1 MRTVFGRTA
10 REVAVKIR
18 DVVNQS
24 QANAA
29 TARIYGEP
37 YETTDGTTILTV
49 TRFRGIL
56 GPAPVGV
63 FVVHDGTVSWEPAVD
78 GSRVA
83 LLGEFIGLAA
93 AVIATLA
100 VLRRPP
106 WPDLVQKI

>member
-1 MRTVFGRTA
+1 M
-10 REVAVKIR
+10 KLR

-24 QANAA
+24 EANAA

-37 YETTDGTTILTV
+37 YETADGTTILTV
-49 TRFRGIL
+49 TRYRGIL

-63 FVVHDGTVSWEPAVD
+63 FVVHGGTVSWEPAVD

-83 LLGEFIGLAA
+83 LFGEFIGLAA

-100 VLRRPP
+100 MLRRPP
-106 WPDLVQKI
+106 WPDLVQKV